1 MATDSPSDL
10 GAEDMG
16 DELDED
22 EEEGLLEDSVED
34 GIIASQSISNS
45 SEEDSQIG
53 VNSSSQDEHQNPEE
67 RSQATQQQLNQILS
81 ARIQALNSVA

>member
-34 GIIASQSISNS
+34 GIIAS
-45 SEEDSQIG
+45 
-53 VNSSSQDEHQNPEE
+53 
-67 RSQATQQQLNQILS
+67 
-81 ARIQALNSVA
+81 